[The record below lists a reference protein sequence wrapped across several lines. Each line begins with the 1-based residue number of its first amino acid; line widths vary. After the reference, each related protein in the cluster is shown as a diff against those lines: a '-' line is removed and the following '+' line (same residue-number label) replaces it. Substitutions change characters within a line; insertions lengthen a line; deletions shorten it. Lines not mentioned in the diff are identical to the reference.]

1 MNQSRKDFLA
11 IAFLALL
18 ITAFFAG
25 EIFTDQTLVTFRLT
39 NAYPWLA
46 EASPEERE
54 QPSVTS
60 DCTFS
65 YYPRRVF
72 ATRMIRDGNV
82 PFWNPH
88 QFCGTPFLATFQTMV
103 FYPVNIPLYALDPP
117 AQMDIFIY
125 LHFLIAAVFGYLLGR
140 KLKMSAPASV
150 VTSITYTFCGF
161 MVTRYGQPT
170 FISTA
175 SWLPAVL
182 FFGEHLIERPS
193 FRRMG
198 LLGLIVSLSI
208 LAGFPQL
215 VMITIYALLG
225 YMLMRVIMLAGRP
238 RRARVAIML
247 AVLAAVGVACLVS
260 AFQLLPTYELSRF
273 SFRKVLPYE
282 MVLSSAHHRL
292 VSLKYF
298 IPDILGHPRGIG
310 VLSTSL
316 KKVAV
321 EPAFRQ
327 NYVSTTGYVGVLPLL
342 LALLALSKPRK
353 RLIPFIVLSVLALLV
368 VFGSPLLKVFYRLLP
383 GFNFSRIDRVIVL
396 YMISMAAL
404 AGYGFDVLRGGLAP
418 KRSLFSGIGFLAFA
432 AVLAG
437 WLFTSGFD
445 MIHGMVGAEVSR
457 EAFVGFVSGKVYWFV
472 GLAALSS
479 LLVIFGRRGFRRSLL
494 VAGALGVMLLD
505 LVPNGMGFKVTQP
518 AGGIMP
524 ASRLVDALKADT
536 GRWRFMK
543 FKGDII
549 PSNTAT
555 ILSLDD
561 AHGYDAL
568 NINHY
573 IELVGAVDSTV
584 THVSNAALRRRI
596 GPVVD
601 QRALDSKILDLLN
614 VRYVLT
620 LGERQGRWRR
630 PAAIVNR
637 DHLSRAF
644 LVGRPRFFESYET
657 MLEYMKTGAFD
668 PAGEVL
674 LLAGQGGPPDGSVPE
689 AALPEAGGVTA
700 GGPVGAAV
708 DGSVETLTYG
718 PNGMDYRVET
728 REECYLV
735 FSEVYYPGWRAFVD
749 GDEQEMLRADYA
761 LRAIRLGP
769 GVHSVKVRY
778 TPLYFRI
785 GLLLS
790 LAGLG
795 LLAVLIASG
804 RRLTLD
810 PGRPAA

>member
-1 MNQSRKDFLA
+1 MNQSRKDLLA
-11 IAFLALL
+11 VAFLVLL

-25 EIFTDQTLVTFRLT
+25 EIFTDRTLVTFRLT
-39 NAYPWLA
+39 NAFPWLT
-46 EASPEERE
+46 ESSPEDRD

-72 ATRMIRDGNV
+72 ATRMIRDGKV

-88 QFCGTPFLATFQTMV
+88 QFSGTPFLATFQSMV
-103 FYPVNIPLYALDPP
+103 FYPVNIPLYALDP
-117 AQMDIFIY
+117 ATQMDLFIY

-150 VTSITYTFCGF
+150 VTALTYTFCGF

-182 FFGEHLIERPS
+182 FFGEHLIERPG

-198 LLGLIVSLSI
+198 LLSLIISLSI

-225 YMLMRVIMLAGRP
+225 YMLIRVIMLSGRP
-238 RRARVAIML
+238 RRVRAAILL
-247 AVLAAVGVACLVS
+247 AVLVAVGVACLVC

-273 SFRKVLPYE
+273 SFRKELPYE
-282 MVLSSAHHRL
+282 MVLSSAHHPL

-298 IPDILGHPRGIG
+298 IPDILGHPREIG
-310 VLSTSL
+310 VLSTEL
-316 KKVAV
+316 KKVPV

-342 LALLALSKPRK
+342 LALLALGKPRK
-353 RLIPFIVLSVLALLV
+353 RLLPFIALAALALLV
-368 VFGSPLLKVFYRLLP
+368 VFGSPLLEVFYRLLP
-383 GFNFSRIDRVIVL
+383 GFNFSRIDRVIVV
-396 YMISMAAL
+396 YMVSMAVL
-404 AGYGFDVLRGGLAP
+404 AGYGFDGLKAGSASR
-418 KRSLFSGIGFLAFA
+418 RSLFIGLGFLAFVA
-432 AVLAG
+432 ALAG
-437 WLFTSGFD
+437 WLFTSGFNL
-445 MIHGMVGAEVSR
+445 IHGMVGGDVSR
-457 EAFVGFVSGKVYWFV
+457 EAFIEFASRKVYWFI
-472 GLAALSS
+472 GLGALSS
-479 LLVIFGRRGFRRSLL
+479 LLVLLGRRPWFGKSLL
-494 VAGALGVMLLD
+494 VAGVLGVILLD
-505 LVPNGMGFKVTQP
+505 LIPNGMGFKVSQP
-518 AGGIMP
+518 ADGIMP
-524 ASRLVDALKADT
+524 KSTLVDALKADP
-536 GRWRFMK
+536 GQWRFVK

-573 IELVGAVDSTV
+573 VEVMGALDSTV
-584 THVSNAALRRRI
+584 TDVSNAALRRRI

-601 QRALDSKILDLLN
+601 QKALDSKILDLLN
-614 VRYVLT
+614 VRDGLT
-620 LGERQGRWRR
+620 LGERRGKWRR
-630 PAAIVNR
+630 PTALVNK
-637 DHLSRAF
+637 DHLPRAF
-644 LVGRPRFFESYET
+644 LVAGTHFFESYET

-674 LLAGQGGPPDGSVPE
+674 LLAGPDGTPDGE
-689 AALPEAGGVTA
+689 AHEGAPGRAGGSH
-700 GGPVGAAV
+700 GGPVA
-708 DGSVETLTYG
+708 GSVETIAYG
-718 PNGMDYRVET
+718 PNGMEYHVET
-728 REECYLV
+728 DEECYLV

-749 GDEQEMLRADYA
+749 GAEREMLRADYA
-761 LRAIRLGP
+761 FRAIRLGP
-769 GVHSVKVRY
+769 GIHTVKVRY
-778 TPLYFRI
+778 TPLFFRI

-795 LLAVLIASG
+795 LMGVLVASG
-804 RRLTLD
+804 RRLSLD
-810 PGRPAA
+810 PGGPAA